1 MSNRGRKPRSGVSV
15 SELREGL
22 PDLASMPLADLQK
35 ACCIAI
41 VDGGFDTVPLI
52 VGLPT
57 WPRSGTDGQRLA
69 MAFIDRVQGRTPIHG

>member
-1 MSNRGRKPRSGVSV
+1 MSNRGRKPRPGVTV
-15 SELREGL
+15 SELRDEL
-22 PDLASMPLADLQK
+22 PDLASVPESDLQK

-57 WPRSGTDGQRLA
+57 WPRSGTDGRRLA
-69 MAFIDRVQGRTPIHG
+69 MAFIDRVQGRTYIHG

>member
-15 SELREGL
+15 SELRDVL
-22 PDLASMPLADLQK
+22 PDLASMPMADLQK

-57 WPRSGTDGQRLA
+57 WPRSEADGRRLA
-69 MAFIDRVQGRTPIHG
+69 EAFIDRVQGRTPIHG

>member
-15 SELREGL
+15 SALRDEL
-22 PDLASMPLADLQK
+22 PDLAAVPESDLRK

-52 VGLPT
+52 VGLPS
-57 WPRSGTDGQRLA
+57 WPRSGADGRRLA
-69 MAFIDRVQGRTPIHG
+69 EAFIDRVQGRTPIHG

>member
-1 MSNRGRKPRSGVSV
+1 MSNRGRKPRSGVTV

-22 PDLASMPLADLQK
+22 PDLAPVSSSDLRK

-41 VDGGFDTVPLI
+41 VDGGFDTVPFI

-57 WPRSGTDGQRLA
+57 WPRPGAGGRRLA
-69 MAFIDRVQGRTPIHG
+69 EAFIDRVQGRTPIHG

>member
-1 MSNRGRKPRSGVSV
+1 MSNRARKPRPGVTV
-15 SELREGL
+15 SELRNEL
-22 PDLASMPLADLQK
+22 PDLASVPESDLQK

-57 WPRSGTDGQRLA
+57 WPRSGADGRRLA

>member
-1 MSNRGRKPRSGVSV
+1 MSNRRREPRSGVTV
-15 SELREGL
+15 SELRDKL
-22 PDLASMPLADLQK
+22 PALAAMPPADLQK

-57 WPRSGTDGQRLA
+57 WPRSGADGRRLA
-69 MAFIDRVQGRTPIHG
+69 EAFIDRVQGRTPIHG

>member
-1 MSNRGRKPRSGVSV
+1 MSNRGRRPRSGVTV
-15 SELREGL
+15 SELRDDL
-22 PDLASMPLADLQK
+22 PDLASVPEADLQK

-57 WPRSGTDGQRLA
+57 WPRSGAEGRRLA
-69 MAFIDRVQGRTPIHG
+69 EAFINRVQERTPTHG

>member
-1 MSNRGRKPRSGVSV
+1 MSNRGRKPRSGVTV
-15 SELREGL
+15 PELRDKL
-22 PDLASMPLADLQK
+22 PALASMPPADLQK

-57 WPRSGTDGQRLA
+57 WPRSEADGRRLA
-69 MAFIDRVQGRTPIHG
+69 EAFIDRVQGRTPIHG

>member
-15 SELREGL
+15 SELRDGL
-22 PDLASMPLADLQK
+22 PALAPVSEADLRK

-57 WPRSGTDGQRLA
+57 WPRSGTDGRRLA

>member
-1 MSNRGRKPRSGVSV
+1 MPNRGRKPRPGVTV
-15 SELREGL
+15 SKLRNEL
-22 PDLASMPLADLQK
+22 PDLASVPDSDLQK

-57 WPRSGTDGQRLA
+57 WPRSGAEGRRLA
-69 MAFIDRVQGRTPIHG
+69 EAFIDRVQGRTPIHG

>member
-1 MSNRGRKPRSGVSV
+1 MSNRGRKPRPGVTV
-15 SELREGL
+15 SELRAEL
-22 PDLASMPLADLQK
+22 PDLASVPESDLQK

-57 WPRSGTDGQRLA
+57 WPRSGADGQRLA
-69 MAFIDRVQGRTPIHG
+69 RAFIDRVQGRTSIHG

>member
-1 MSNRGRKPRSGVSV
+1 MSNRGRKPRPGVTV
-15 SELREGL
+15 SELRAGL
-22 PDLASMPLADLQK
+22 PDLASVPESDLQK

-57 WPRSGTDGQRLA
+57 WPRPEVHGRRLA
-69 MAFIDRVQGRTPIHG
+69 EALIDRVQGRIPAHG

>member
-1 MSNRGRKPRSGVSV
+1 MSNRGRKPRSGVTV
-15 SELREGL
+15 SELRHEI
-22 PDLASMPLADLQK
+22 PDLAPVSESDLQK

-57 WPRSGTDGQRLA
+57 WPRSGAEGRRLA
-69 MAFIDRVQGRTPIHG
+69 EAFINRVQERTPSHG

>member
-1 MSNRGRKPRSGVSV
+1 MSNRGRKPRPGVTV
-15 SELREGL
+15 SELRAEL
-22 PDLASMPLADLQK
+22 PDLASVPESDLQK

-57 WPRSGTDGQRLA
+57 WPREEAGGRRLA
-69 MAFIDRVQGRTPIHG
+69 EAFINRVQERTPTNG